1 MAEMK
6 VELNGKTA
14 IVAVVIVVAI
24 VLFRLVSY
32 DTTLPPEAEAVVK
45 EKILNDYR
53 RHWLARTD
61 ITDEQKTDELL
72 KLEDIPFVSI
82 KGKGDKYERIVRIE
96 IAPNNVHPSGMD
108 YVQYLK
114 LTRSMGTA
122 WREEG
127 FATARMY
134 KMKLF

>member
-1 MAEMK
+1 MAEMN

-14 IVAVVIVVAI
+14 VVAI
-24 VLFRLVSY
+24 VVVVVIALFKIVTY

-61 ITDEQKTDELL
+61 ITDQQKVDELP
-72 KLEDIPFVSI
+72 KLEDIPFLSI
-82 KGKGDKYERIVRIE
+82 RGKGAKYERIIQLE
-96 IAPNNVHPSGMD
+96 IAPNDAHPAD
-108 YVQYLK
+108 IEYIQYLK
-114 LTRSMGTA
+114 LTRSMGTD
-122 WREEG
+122 WHEEG